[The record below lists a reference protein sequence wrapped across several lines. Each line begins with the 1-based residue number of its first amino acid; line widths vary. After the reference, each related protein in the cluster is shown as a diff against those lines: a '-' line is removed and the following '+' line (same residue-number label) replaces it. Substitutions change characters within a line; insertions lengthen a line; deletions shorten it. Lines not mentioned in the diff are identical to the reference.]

1 MRAHLAKLAIGS
13 VCVAAT
19 LAACSSAGSVGTTR
33 GTGTAGASTGTAGTS
48 AHKGP
53 DVVHIALAGDP
64 SSLDPQ
70 AVEDG
75 NALAVYDNY
84 AEALLTR
91 SPSDNKV
98 EPQLALSWKN
108 ISPKVW
114 QFTLRKGVTFSDGEP
129 FNADAVVF
137 SVERIVNPKYTTE
150 QTDWTGDINGATKVD
165 DYTVNITSSAP
176 DPQVPERMSLIM
188 MVPPVAASKPDFATH
203 PIGTGPYVLSSYTK
217 GSQYVLKARSD
228 YWGGKPAI
236 SEAILQP
243 ISEQTLRLSSLNT
256 GEINLVSD
264 LLPEQMSKVP
274 HAVKVNGLEFP
285 TLILNTRGGPF
296 QSKLVREAANYAVDK
311 QTLLQNLYSGF
322 GTIAKCQIMGP
333 ATFGYNP
340 NLQPYAYDPAK
351 AKALLAQ
358 AGQPHPAI
366 TLIGDSSNRWLKD
379 VELEQGLAGYL
390 EKVGFSVN
398 VKLADFTTYL
408 SELFPKSNS
417 ATVARPDS
425 VFVSHDNVL
434 GDADVTFSTYY
445 QSTGAGASTS
455 SPTIDSLV
463 ASARSELDSAKRLA
477 EYQQVNQLACSD
489 ADFLFLFN
497 LDNVYGTTN
506 DLNWTPRYDAMIL
519 VKTMSW
525 K

>member
-1 MRAHLAKLAIGS
+1 MSARIVKPLAPVALGLA
-13 VCVAAT
+13 AAT
-19 LAACSSAGSVGTTR
+19 VLAACGTT
-33 GTGTAGASTGTAGTS
+33 GATKNGTS
-48 AHKGP
+48 RHTGP
-53 DVVHIALAGDP
+53 SVVHIALAGDP

-91 SPSDNKV
+91 SPTTNKV
-98 EPQLALSWKN
+98 QPQLALTWKN

-129 FNADAVVF
+129 FNAAAVVF
-137 SVERIVNPKYTTE
+137 SVKRIINPKFSTE
-150 QTDWTGDINGATKVD
+150 QTDWTGGINGATAVNN
-165 DYTVNITSSAP
+165 YTVDISSSAP
-176 DPQVPERMSLIM
+176 DPELPERMSLIM
-188 MVPPVAASKPDFATH
+188 MVPPKAASKPGFATH
-203 PIGTGPYVLSSYTK
+203 PVGTGPYVLSSYTK

-236 SEAILQP
+236 PEAILQP

-256 GEINLVSD
+256 GEINVVSD
-264 LLPEQMSKVP
+264 LLPEQMSQVP

-296 QSKLVREAANYAVDK
+296 ANKLVREAANYAVDK
-311 QTLLQNLYSGF
+311 QTLLSKLYSGF

-340 NLQPYAYDPAK
+340 SLQPFPYDPAK

-358 AGQPHPAI
+358 AGDPHPSI
-366 TLIGDSSNRWLKD
+366 DLIGDSTNRWLKD
-379 VELEQGLAGYL
+379 VELEQSLAGYL
-390 EKVGFSVN
+390 EKVGFHVN

-408 SELFPKSNS
+408 NELFPKKNS
-417 ATVARPDS
+417 ATVSRPDA

-455 SPTIDSLV
+455 SKQIDSLV
-463 ASARSELDSAKRLA
+463 ASARGELNRAKRLS
-477 EYQQVNQLACSD
+477 EYQLVNKLGCSD

-497 LDNVYGTTN
+497 LDNVYGTTK
-506 DLNWTPRYDAMIL
+506 DLNWQPRYDAMIL